1 MSGTKQV
8 PDDVASILQP
18 TSTRYK
24 GPLDLDAAVAERV
37 TAINASWMASEGTY
51 HAPGTTQ
58 ECMHTLTTA
67 PRPHD
72 TSAVAGLQC
81 YTQ

>member
-1 MSGTKQV
+1 MQLGGPASAAKQV

-37 TAINASWMASEGTY
+37 NAINASWMDSAGVCCTSCS
-51 HAPGTTQ
+51 TQ
-58 ECMHTLTTA
+58 ICSHVDMTLTDLA
-67 PRPHD
+67 PYGRI
-72 TSAVAGLQC
+72 
-81 YTQ
+81 

>member
-37 TAINASWMASEGTY
+37 SAINASWMAGEGAH
-51 HAPGTTQ
+51 HASGTTQ
-58 ECMHTLTTA
+58 KSIHTLTMA
-67 PRPHD
+67 
-72 TSAVAGLQC
+72 S
-81 YTQ
+81 